1 MKEGGGGGG
10 VGGKG
15 GYGGYGWPIK
25 RTRTGIGSD
34 GRKDKSAT
42 GNLPNPVL
50 RLLCF
55 LPFMQSVKQ
64 VTDDR

>member
-1 MKEGGGGGG
+1 MVVVGMRGRIERLRGGR
-10 VGGKG
+10 
-15 GYGGYGWPIK
+15 YGGPIK